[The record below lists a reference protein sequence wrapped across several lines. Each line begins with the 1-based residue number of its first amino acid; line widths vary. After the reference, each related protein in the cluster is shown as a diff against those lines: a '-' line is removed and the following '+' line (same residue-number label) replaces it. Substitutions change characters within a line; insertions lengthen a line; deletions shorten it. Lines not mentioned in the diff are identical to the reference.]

1 MNDIESIRK
10 TRGLPLAAGTG
21 LGAAGFSATAA
32 GAAFDL
38 GRLAGKRK
46 V

>member
-10 TRGLPLAAGTG
+10 TRGLPLATGTG
-21 LGAAGFSATAA
+21 FGAGFSAA
-32 GAAFDL
+32 GALDL
-38 GRLAGKRK
+38 DGLVGKRK